1 MLPIEAVLPELLA
14 TLEHNTTALL
24 QAPTGSG
31 KTTRVP
37 LGLLDAGWR
46 RDHRILML
54 EPRRLAA
61 RSAARYMASQ
71 LGEAAGE
78 TIGYRTRLDT
88 RVSAGTRI
96 EVVTEGILTRLIQSD
111 PGLSDYAA
119 VVFDEFHERSLHADL
134 GLALVRESQQA
145 LREDLR
151 LLVMS
156 ATLDGERL
164 SALLDDCPIVV
175 AEGRS
180 FPVEV
185 SYHPPGRQR
194 GLEAHAA
201 AVVREALE
209 REPGSILVFLP
220 GMREIRRVAERL
232 EGGLPDDTQLHLL
245 HGQLDARAQDEAIR
259 PAVSGARKIVLA
271 SAIAE
276 SSLTIEGIRVVVDAG
291 RQRRA
296 RFDPNSGM
304 TRLVTE
310 RVSRASAEQR
320 RGRAGRLEP
329 GRCYRLWSE
338 AEQDRLQPQSPPEIA
353 SADLAPLVLEL
364 AQWGVADPAG
374 LDWLDPPPSAAW
386 NQAAELLQA
395 LGALDESARITA
407 EGRAMLALGLHPRLA
422 HMVLTGRRLG
432 RPRSAGE
439 LAALLSERDIGG
451 FGEVDL
457 TLRLARL
464 RQAGPRTGG
473 PLGRIRQ
480 AADRLTGRQR
490 DDASAGPGIGALL
503 ASAWPD
509 RVGQARAGQR
519 GRFLLSNGRG
529 AFVDAADA
537 LAGSEFLVAC
547 DLDGQAREARVYLA
561 AAVTRDEIEDVLAAR
576 IQTVESADWDE
587 RRGTVVARRER
598 RLGAL
603 VLESAE
609 LERPDPQ
616 TLQTGLLAAVRRK
629 GLDALPWN
637 TAARQFQ
644 ARVALLRSLWPDDW
658 PAVDDDTLID
668 SLEEWLAPWLA
679 GMRRWQDLRSLDL
692 VAILSSLLGHD
703 RARRLN
709 ELAPARLAVPTGR
722 QAALDYL
729 AETPPALAIKL
740 QAMLG
745 CRQTPSIAHGRVAV
759 TLHLLSPAGRPL
771 AVTAD
776 LASFWRNAYPGVRAD
791 MRGRYPKHPWPADPL
806 AARPTEGTRRRGD

>member
-1 MLPIEAVLPELLA
+1 MLPVDAVLPELLA
-14 TLEHNTTALL
+14 TLDRETTVLL

-37 LGLLDAGWR
+37 PALLEARWR
-46 RDHRILML
+46 GERRILML

-61 RSAARYMASQ
+61 RAAARFMAGQ
-71 LGEAAGE
+71 LGESPGA
-78 TIGYRTRLDT
+78 TVGYRTRLDT
-88 RVSAGTRI
+88 RVSAATRI

-111 PGLSDYAA
+111 PALSDYAA
-119 VVFDEFHERSLHADL
+119 VIFDEFHERSLHADL

-156 ATLDGERL
+156 ATLAGERL
-164 SALLDDCPIVV
+164 SALLGDCPLIR

-180 FPVEV
+180 YPVDVTYRAPERRK
-185 SYHPPGRQR
+185 S
-194 GLEAHAA
+194 LEAHTA

-209 REPGSILVFLP
+209 NETGSILVFLP

-232 EGGLPDDTQLHLL
+232 EDALPENTQLHLL
-245 HGQLDARAQDEAIR
+245 HGQLGPDEQDEAIR
-259 PAVSGARKIVLA
+259 PAAPGARKVVLA

-310 RVSRASAEQR
+310 RVSKASAEQR

-329 GRCYRLWSE
+329 GHCYRLWSE
-338 AEQDRLQPQSPPEIA
+338 SEQDRLQPQTAPEIV

-364 AQWGVADPAG
+364 SQWGVIDPAG
-374 LDWLDPPPSAAW
+374 MDWLDPPPTAPW
-386 NQAAELLQA
+386 NQAVELLQA
-395 LGALDESARITA
+395 LDALDDEARITP
-407 EGRAMLALGLHPRLA
+407 EGRAMLELGLHPRLA
-422 HMVLTGRRLG
+422 HMVLSGRRLG
-432 RPRSAGE
+432 LARTAAE

-451 FGEVDL
+451 FDEVDIA
-457 TLRLARL
+457 LRLSRL
-464 RQAGPRTGG
+464 RNAGRRARGV
-473 PLGRIRQ
+473 LARIRQ
-480 AADRLTGRQR
+480 GADRLAGKHR
-490 DDASAGPGIGALL
+490 DEAAASYGTGALL
-503 ASAWPD
+503 ACAWPD
-509 RVGQARAGQR
+509 RVAQARDGQR

-529 AFVDAADA
+529 AFVDAADP

-561 AAVTRDEIEDVLAAR
+561 AQLTRDELEDVLKEHV
-576 IQTVESADWDE
+576 QTVESADWDE

-603 VLESAE
+603 VLASTE
-609 LERPDPQ
+609 LDRPGPE

-629 GLDALPWN
+629 GLDALPW
-637 TAARQFQ
+637 TDAARQFQ
-644 ARVALLRSLWPDDW
+644 ARVSLLRSIWPEDW
-658 PAVDDDTLID
+658 PPLDDDTLAANLD
-668 SLEEWLAPWLA
+668 EWLAPWLA
-679 GMRRWQDLRSLDL
+679 GMSRWRDIQSLDL
-692 VAILSSLLGHD
+692 VALLSSQLGHE
-703 RARRLN
+703 RLRQLN
-709 ELAPARLAVPTGR
+709 ELAPKRLTLPGGR
-722 QAALDYL
+722 QTRLDYC
-729 AETPPALAIKL
+729 TDNPPSLRIKL

-745 CRQTPSIAHGRVAV
+745 YRDTPTVARGRVPV
-759 TLHLLSPAGRPL
+759 QLQLLSPADRPL

-776 LASFWRNAYPGVRAD
+776 LASFWDNVYPEVRKD
-791 MRGRYPKHPWPADPL
+791 MRGRYPKHHWPENPCQ
-806 AARPTEGTRRRGD
+806 